1 MGSPSSELEKVQ
13 VIRIGVSKSE
23 MGSLFVICCTFAL
36 LVLPIVLGAS
46 VGNDNDNGND
56 NGNVIDNSKR
66 SGPGNV
72 VTNEKTESNNNATCE
87 AGMDPESISELLKSI
102 RKMVEGKPKKCNVIN
117 KNCNDMQCC
126 FYESKGFNQTNAD
139 GLDAVVVDAE
149 EIQVE
154 GECRLESSWIYI
166 FLGLLLLVI
175 LCFLVCCCCVC
186 FCKSGNRN

>member
-23 MGSLFVICCTFAL
+23 MKSLFVICYTFAL

-46 VGNDNDNGND
+46 VGND
-56 NGNVIDNSKR
+56 NVIDNSKR

-102 RKMVEGKPKKCNVIN
+102 RKMVEGKPKKCNGID

-126 FYESKGFNQTNAD
+126 FYESKGFNQTK
-139 GLDAVVVDAE
+139 AVSKVL
-149 EIQVE
+149 I
-154 GECRLESSWIYI
+154 
-166 FLGLLLLVI
+166 
-175 LCFLVCCCCVC
+175 
-186 FCKSGNRN
+186 